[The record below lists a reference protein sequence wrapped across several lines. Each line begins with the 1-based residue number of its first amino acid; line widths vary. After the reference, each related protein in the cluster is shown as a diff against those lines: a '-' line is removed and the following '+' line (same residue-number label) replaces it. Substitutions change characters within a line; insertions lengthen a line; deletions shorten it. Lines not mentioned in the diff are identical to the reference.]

1 MFEKKL
7 ETRVN
12 AVKKILKNLMCGSIQ
27 ICKNFVESA
36 EIWDKN
42 IHKTLEFFSNLFH
55 LLRFNEK
62 KTENLWNRK
71 LSKFSIRGHA
81 YEKLDHI
88 VPLQH
93 LFLDV
98 DLGDKHLHSLTI
110 SVRDGNGDLFH
121 FNGFPLEFELK
132 TN

>member
-1 MFEKKL
+1 M
-7 ETRVN
+7 RS
-12 AVKKILKNLMCGSIQ
+12 SIQ
-27 ICKNFVESA
+27 ICKHFLEA
-36 EIWDKN
+36 AKIWDKN

-55 LLRFNEK
+55 LLGFNEK
-62 KTENLWNRK
+62 KQRTENLWNRT

-81 YEKLDHI
+81 YEKLDYI
-88 VPLQH
+88 APLQN

-121 FNGFPLEFELK
+121 FNSIPLEFELK
-132 TN
+132 IN

>member
-1 MFEKKL
+1 
-7 ETRVN
+7 
-12 AVKKILKNLMCGSIQ
+12 MCSSIQ
-27 ICKNFVESA
+27 ICKNFLESA
-36 EIWDKN
+36 KIWDKN

-62 KTENLWNRK
+62 KKRTENLWNRT

-81 YEKLDHI
+81 YEKLGYI
-88 VPLQH
+88 APLQH

-98 DLGDKHLHSLTI
+98 DLGDKHLNILTI

-121 FNGFPLEFELK
+121 FNSFPLEFELK
-132 TN
+132 IN